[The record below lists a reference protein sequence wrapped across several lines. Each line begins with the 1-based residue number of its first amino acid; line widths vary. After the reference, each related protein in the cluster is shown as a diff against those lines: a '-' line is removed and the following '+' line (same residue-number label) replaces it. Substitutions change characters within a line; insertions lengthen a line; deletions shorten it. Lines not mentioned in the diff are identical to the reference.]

1 MCYDCVPVS
10 IALAVILVS
19 PVGTALAQNSNRL
32 AATFNERFPV
42 EATPTLPPLDE
53 IPEVKKEH
61 RVTKRAAKVIRPR
74 VAVAPN
80 AGTKVLPDDRKFWVK
95 EPALTK

>member
-1 MCYDCVPVS
+1 MRQMCYDCVPVS

-32 AATFNERFPV
+32 ATTFNERFPV

-80 AGTKVLPDDRKFWVK
+80 AGTKVLPDDRKF
-95 EPALTK
+95 